1 MEAIDLTARA
11 GSAWD
16 HLRLRRMQQRIDRAE
31 EDRTRLRAE
40 NRMLADDLR
49 RERSEQE
56 RLVDAL
62 EHGRPRGRR
71 RGRMPRTLILG
82 GLGAAAYA
90 AARSDGARRLGGR
103 IVERGR
109 AARDVAM
116 GRAVIARREAR
127 HLGREVLD
135 DVDEL
140 RRETQAG
147 VRHIISP

>member
-1 MEAIDLTARA
+1 MEAIDLAARA

-16 HLRLRRMQQRIDRAE
+16 HLRLRRMQQRIDRVE
-31 EDRTRLRAE
+31 EDRTRLRLE

-49 RERSEQE
+49 RERTEQD
-56 RLVDAL
+56 RLVDVL
-62 EHGRPRGRR
+62 ERGRPTRR
-71 RGRMPRTLILG
+71 RRRMPRALVLG
-82 GLGAAAYA
+82 GVGAAAYA
-90 AARSDGARRLGGR
+90 AARSDGARRWGGR
-103 IVERGR
+103 MIERGR

>member
-1 MEAIDLTARA
+1 
-11 GSAWD
+11 
-16 HLRLRRMQQRIDRAE
+16 
-31 EDRTRLRAE
+31 
-40 NRMLADDLR
+40 
-49 RERSEQE
+49 
-56 RLVDAL
+56 
-62 EHGRPRGRR
+62 
-71 RGRMPRTLILG
+71 MPRTLILG